1 MREPLIDNFV
11 MEQFDPGE
19 QKYLRVKFSD
29 PSFQRFLMLQRD
41 AAQKRIALL
50 DPAKAKTPDEF
61 FQSAKEMHLA
71 LAFWNEFLTYMEAW
85 KQLAGAPDN

>member
-1 MREPLIDNFV
+1 MREMLLDNNV

-29 PSFQRFLMLQRD
+29 PSFYRFLELQRD
-41 AAQKRIALL
+41 AAQKRIAML
-50 DPAKAKTPDEF
+50 DPVKSKSPEEF

-71 LAFWNEFLTYMEAW
+71 LSFWNEFLIYMEAW